1 MKTTEFTN
9 LFFVLLGQEKYND
22 KEIISETEVDFEQDL
37 QLYKVDTDPR
47 FVVNF

>member
-9 LFFVLLGQEKYND
+9 LFFVLLGQENYND
-22 KEIISETEVDFEQDL
+22 KEIKSETELAVEQDL